1 MMQRVKEMGL
11 IALERGVTGHATE
24 VTLSR
29 RDSRAGHHRGTS
41 GSIEVNSVTM
51 LADLDRWKSSGA
63 IRAEQHAVLSAL
75 VRKERFTVFVE
86 LHTILYLGVVA
97 AIAGVGWT
105 IQTHF
110 QGLGDAAIL
119 SALTLALAGSLYYC
133 FTRGRGYSTGRV
145 ESPGFAFDY
154 VLYLGC
160 LVLGL
165 ELGYLEF
172 RFQLLQES
180 WDHYLLISACVFF
193 ALAYRFDNR
202 FVLSLALST
211 LAGWFGLRL
220 SDFHDLGGT
229 SVRASALIYGSLV
242 AAAGAGLYRAGIK
255 KHFLDTYLHVAG
267 NVLLMALMS
276 AQFEHDASEL
286 YLLALLGLSG
296 LAIAGGVRF
305 RRFAFVVYGILYGY
319 VGLSGRLLRGVDSF
333 SAAMAYV
340 AISSTIVIVS
350 LVVLARRFGR
360 EE

>member
-1 MMQRVKEMGL
+1 
-11 IALERGVTGHATE
+11 
-24 VTLSR
+24 
-29 RDSRAGHHRGTS
+29 
-41 GSIEVNSVTM
+41 M
-51 LADLDRWKSSGA
+51 LADLERWRQTGA

-75 VRKERFTVFVE
+75 VRKERFSVFVE

-110 QGLGDAAIL
+110 QGLGDVAIL

-133 FTRGRGYSTGRV
+133 FTRGHGYSTGRV
-145 ESPGFAFDY
+145 EAPGFAFDY

-193 ALAYRFDNR
+193 LLAYRFDNR

-220 SDFHDLGGT
+220 SDFPDYVGT
-229 SVRASALIYGSLV
+229 SLRTSALIYGGLV
-242 AAAGAGLYRAGIK
+242 AAAGAGLFQAGIK
-255 KHFLDTYLHVAG
+255 KHFLDTYLHVAA
-267 NVLLMALMS
+267 NVLFLALTS
-276 AQFEHDASEL
+276 ALFERHANEL
-286 YLLALLGLSG
+286 YLLALLGLAG

-319 VGLSGRLLRGVDSF
+319 AGISARLLRGVDSF

-350 LVVLARRFGR
+350 LVMLARRFGR